1 MEEAPPIICET
12 DKPKE
17 VDNEI
22 NFIEEIKFK
31 QDNEEYNIKFG
42 SKENDLI
49 IKVVSES
56 LKEIIH
62 YQKYISLYN
71 IQKIPLFSGYNNVND
86 IIKVLKGLK
95 FEIEKKN
102 NEITI
107 FFFFYMPNGKSKF
120 FRYNLPRY
128 KLNDREMA
136 KYAFEEII
144 SIKINMKNEEEKY
157 NKEKIKNE
165 NEIKKLKEDISK
177 AEAKISKLELDNKNY
192 KDENEKLRKEIDQIK
207 SNNNKEPKLN
217 NENSI
222 NIDNSQG
229 QINENMNLQN
239 INQNQQYQQN
249 DNNDN
254 INEDNIN
261 NYNDIN
267 NNDINNDMNNNNFN
281 NFNNINND
289 YSSLPFSSKKNNNV
303 NQRNPQMNPYE
314 KPKEIVYSFKILERN
329 PEIYTKIISS
339 ENEIVNLEF
348 TIINKSTNSFPG
360 NTKLVF
366 FKNNITNIK
375 EYYLRSLKPGQKEKI
390 NINFPEN
397 LFFGRLNY
405 IIVDLEVEGKP
416 LRNPTTFT
424 VINKSLAINE
434 FRKEYNL
441 KVDNYYSDENIINAL
456 KDNGCN
462 FQFAYSVLISRIN
475 NQINQFNKKQKNQL
489 EPYMFFENI

>member
-1 MEEAPPIICET
+1 M
-12 DKPKE
+12 
-17 VDNEI
+17 
-22 NFIEEIKFK
+22 
-31 QDNEEYNIKFG
+31 
-42 SKENDLI
+42 
-49 IKVVSES
+49 
-56 LKEIIH
+56 
-62 YQKYISLYN
+62 
-71 IQKIPLFSGYNNVND
+71 
-86 IIKVLKGLK
+86 
-95 FEIEKKN
+95 
-102 NEITI
+102 
-107 FFFFYMPNGKSKF
+107 
-120 FRYNLPRY
+120 
-128 KLNDREMA
+128 
-136 KYAFEEII
+136 
-144 SIKINMKNEEEKY
+144 EKY
-157 NKEKIKNE
+157 NLWILYFEEGKGRF
-165 NEIKKLKEDISK
+165 ISWNR
-177 AEAKISKLELDNKNY
+177 IDNKNY

-217 NENSI
+217 NENRI

-281 NFNNINND
+281 NFNNINNY

-405 IIVDLEVEGKP
+405 IKVDLEVEGKA
-416 LRNPTTFT
+416 LRNPITFT

-475 NQINQFNKKQKNQL
+475 NQFSQFNKKQKNQL

>member
-1 MEEAPPIICET
+1 MEEAPPIICES

-56 LKEIIH
+56 SKEIIH
-62 YQKYISLYN
+62 YQKYFSLYN
-71 IQKIPLFSGYNNVND
+71 LQKISIFSGYENVND
-86 IIKVLKGLK
+86 IIKILKGLK

-107 FFFFYMPNGKSKF
+107 RFCAFMQNGQNKF
-120 FRYNLPRY
+120 IRFNLPRY
-128 KLNDREMA
+128 KLNDREMV

-144 SIKINMKNEEEKY
+144 SIKINMKNKEEKY

-192 KDENEKLRKEIDQIK
+192 KDENEKLRKEINQIK

-217 NENSI
+217 LQNNLYNKNNENRI
-222 NIDNSQG
+222 NIDNSQS
-229 QINENMNLQN
+229 QINENMNFQN

-249 DNNDN
+249 DNNDD
-254 INEDNIN
+254 INKDNIN

-267 NNDINNDMNNNNFN
+267 NNNMSN
-281 NFNNINND
+281 NNINN
-289 YSSLPFSSKKNNNV
+289 LNNINNN
-303 NQRNPQMNPYE
+303 NIFNPYG

-329 PEIYTKIISS
+329 LETYTKIISS

-348 TIINKSTNSFPG
+348 TIINNSTNSFPG

-366 FKNNITNIK
+366 FKNNISNIK
-375 EYYLRSLKPGQKEKI
+375 EYYLRSLQPGQKEKI

-397 LFFGRLNY
+397 LFFGRINY
-405 IIVDLEVEGKP
+405 ITVDLEVEGKA
-416 LRNPTTFT
+416 LRNPTSFT
-424 VINKSLAINE
+424 VINKLLAINE

-441 KVDNYYSDENIINAL
+441 KVDNYYSDENILNAL
-456 KDNGCN
+456 KDSSCN
-462 FQFAYSVLISRIN
+462 FRYAYNYLISRIN
-475 NQINQFNKKQKNQL
+475 NKINQFNQKPMNQSNSFF
-489 EPYMFFENI
+489 FFEKLKN